1 MDRIPAFLLDFFQD
15 GGASSAK
22 IPLYVGM
29 TATFLSITRR
39 GREVFG
45 NKMLWVPFF
54 CILVNLSFI
63 FLLDGVQYGNA
74 EVVDGVKVLTQENYI
89 YHICHDILGTELG
102 VLVFGLLIKNYVP
115 LAERATEEN

>member
-1 MDRIPAFLLDFFQD
+1 MDFFSN

-45 NKMLWVPFF
+45 NSMLWVPFF
-54 CILVNLSFI
+54 CVGVNLGFI

-74 EVVDGVKVLTQENYI
+74 EVVDGVKQLTDQNYI
-89 YHICHDILGTELG
+89 YHIFHDILGTELG

-115 LAERATEEN
+115 LSERKEEV